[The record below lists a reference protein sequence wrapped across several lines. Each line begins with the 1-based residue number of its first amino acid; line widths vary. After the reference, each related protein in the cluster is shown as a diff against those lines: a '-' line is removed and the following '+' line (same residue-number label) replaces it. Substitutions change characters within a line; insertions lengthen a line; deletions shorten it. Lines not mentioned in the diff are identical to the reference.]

1 MAAQNNRGRIFEEE
15 MASDLSPRGILSG
28 PRNWGQAVPS
38 EGMVQGI
45 PRSGPQQVGKA
56 QVSDGGVGH
65 RGTRLGI
72 WARPDGKR
80 PCKHH
85 LSAQQFVKFPSL
97 SFLLFLM
104 AKTRDCFCT
113 QKATMSA
120 TFIISGPGHFSL

>member
-1 MAAQNNRGRIFEEE
+1 MYDLQSSGRERQAYGQFRHYLLSAKIERHDLMRAQNNRGRIFEEE
-15 MASDLSPRGILSG
+15 MAPDLSPRGILSG

-45 PRSGPQQVGKA
+45 PRSGPQQMGKA

-65 RGTRLGI
+65 RGTRLGM
-72 WARPDGKR
+72 WARPDGER

-97 SFLLFLM
+97 
-104 AKTRDCFCT
+104 
-113 QKATMSA
+113 
-120 TFIISGPGHFSL
+120 